1 MSGAA
6 ESLARNLRVALLTN
20 FIPPY
25 RLPVYEALRDR
36 VGELRVLVS
45 VPMEENRDWP
55 VEWGRLDVRVQRR
68 VTFRGRWSENG
79 SFVEDVWIH
88 FPYDT
93 FLQLYAFCPD
103 VVISGELGLRTL
115 QAMLFRR
122 YVRRRCRLIVWA
134 TLSEVTERNRGMA
147 RKLLRRWMLPLADA
161 VIVNGASGERYIEG
175 FGIDR
180 RRIFR
185 VPQVSVLPRCGVSGR
200 VVEGRDLY
208 RLLYVGRLVPLKG
221 ILPFLAMLSKW
232 ARENP
237 RRRLEFWLAGEGP
250 LRDAILGSSL
260 PANVSIRLLGPV
272 PYHELA
278 AVYERCGILVFP
290 TLADEWGLV
299 VNEAMSCGMPVL
311 GSWYSQ
317 AVQEL
322 CVDGVNGWV
331 FRPDS
336 LDEMYEAIG
345 RALTSPEDVLR
356 RMGQAAARRV
366 AGLTAEFA
374 AERIV
379 RAIEFVVRGNVGARE
394 TA

>member
-1 MSGAA
+1 
-6 ESLARNLRVALLTN
+6 
-20 FIPPY
+20 
-25 RLPVYEALRDR
+25 
-36 VGELRVLVS
+36 
-45 VPMEENRDWP
+45 
-55 VEWGRLDVRVQRR
+55 
-68 VTFRGRWSENG
+68 
-79 SFVEDVWIH
+79 
-88 FPYDT
+88 
-93 FLQLYAFCPD
+93 
-103 VVISGELGLRTL
+103 
-115 QAMLFRR
+115 
-122 YVRRRCRLIVWA
+122 
-134 TLSEVTERNRGMA
+134 
-147 RKLLRRWMLPLADA
+147 
-161 VIVNGASGERYIEG
+161 
-175 FGIDR
+175 
-180 RRIFR
+180 
-185 VPQVSVLPRCGVSGR
+185 
-200 VVEGRDLY
+200 
-208 RLLYVGRLVPLKG
+208 
-221 ILPFLAMLSKW
+221 
-232 ARENP
+232 
-237 RRRLEFWLAGEGP
+237 
-250 LRDAILGSSL
+250 
-260 PANVSIRLLGPV
+260 
-272 PYHELA
+272 LA